1 MEDYDGPGIT
11 SLLDW
16 TIIVAAGFGFI
27 IGLTMGCVICQ

>member
-16 TIIVAAGFGFI
+16 TIIVAGGFGFI
-27 IGLTMGCVICQ
+27 IGLMIGWIICQ